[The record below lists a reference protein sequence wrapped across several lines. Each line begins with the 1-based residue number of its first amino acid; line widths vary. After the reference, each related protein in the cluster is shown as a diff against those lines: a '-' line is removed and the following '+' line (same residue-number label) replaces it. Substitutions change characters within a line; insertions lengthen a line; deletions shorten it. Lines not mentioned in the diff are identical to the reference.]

1 MGSRKAMLPGANAMP
16 RERKGRPRELPDQ
29 EHEVCDTA
37 TLTTQHMQRFQVPR
51 PSVNENEPGRADSLV
66 VFGHAQIPCRVGSC
80 SCVYGVRVPK
90 CMGNVRLMLVYLM
103 IGLSL
108 VTEFHRHLN
117 IYSVLPASSVLSAKH
132 VFPMLGSSR
141 KVFVLVHRLLHD
153 SGCQF
158 TRQK

>member
-1 MGSRKAMLPGANAMP
+1 MLPGANAMP